1 MFPNSFRNYC
11 FNHRSNCIPE
21 IQRILRKHY
30 NRPNFLPE
38 DSEMSSLDWILMGG
52 GGYGAQMH
60 VSKYVSF
67 PKYCI

>member
-1 MFPNSFRNYC
+1 
-11 FNHRSNCIPE
+11 
-21 IQRILRKHY
+21 
-30 NRPNFLPE
+30 
-38 DSEMSSLDWILMGG
+38 MSSLDWIFMGG